1 MKKNVLKKG
10 RLISALI
17 MALIISLSVM
27 LLSGCEGNK
36 DGPSD
41 ATGKPVSD
49 ATALPGGATTAP
61 SQDDGYVFKKG
72 DVTVKMKAKAAD
84 IIAALGKPTSYY
96 ESPSCAFEG
105 MDKTYSYPGFDV
117 TTYTEGGV
125 DYISG
130 VVFWDDSVETPEGL
144 FIGASAA
151 DVQRIY
157 GTEAAGKTK
166 VELEKGSSQLLILL
180 KDDTVTSIQY
190 LAMY

>member
-17 MALIISLSVM
+17 MALVISLFVV
-27 LLSGCEGNK
+27 LLSGCGGNN

-72 DVTVKMKAKAAD
+72 DVTVIMKAKAAD